1 MSESTGFRAWV
12 AEHDERWTFVLLYIG
27 LAVLLSVFVSLFWLV
42 VVAAAH
48 FLLECMRQSQ
58 RLSGA
63 RDVLSGALW
72 EIKLDVGL
80 VLMALIL
87 ALYVDVVFGLLGL
100 HSAARAGAVARV
112 GLRVGSRAAAW
123 ERNIRTAL
131 IVVDDALRLGQGA
144 AMVRRR
150 KQGGVGGVDAAGMAV
165 AVDAAAA
172 QRAAAAAAEAAAA
185 KVEAA
190 RTAAALAV
198 AVPGWRAPWSLGD
211 RIALAL
217 NAVGILL
224 LVAAPLLT
232 SQDLSG
238 VLATLQTQLKPFP
251 PS

>member
-1 MSESTGFRAWV
+1 VYESTGFRAWV

-27 LAVLLSVFVSLFWLV
+27 LAVLLSVFVSLFWLL

-58 RLSGA
+58 RLNGA
-63 RDVLSGALW
+63 RDVLAGALW
-72 EIKLDVGL
+72 EVKLDVGL

-123 ERNIRTAL
+123 ERNVRTAL

-150 KQGGVGGVDAAGMAV
+150 KQGGVAGIDADGMAV

-172 QRAAAAAAEAAAA
+172 QRAAEAAAAEAAAA
-185 KVEAA
+185 
-190 RTAAALAV
+190 RTAAAAAAPV
-198 AVPGWRAPWSLGD
+198 VPGWRAPWGVGD

-217 NAVGILL
+217 NAVGILMI
-224 LVAAPLLT
+224 VAAPFLT